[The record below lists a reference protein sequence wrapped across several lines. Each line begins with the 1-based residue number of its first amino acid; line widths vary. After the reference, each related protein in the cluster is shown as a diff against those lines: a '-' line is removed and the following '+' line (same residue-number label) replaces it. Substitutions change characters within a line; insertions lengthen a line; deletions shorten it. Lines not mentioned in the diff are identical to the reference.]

1 MSPITHILFPFDF
14 SDRCCHAVPFVGAA
28 ANRFGAKITVINVVQ
43 PLGDAGMGGPATVDP
58 GEVTR
63 ELKAKLNSLLT
74 KEFQYL
80 RIERV
85 VECGDP
91 AQAIIDFAQSSDV
104 DLLMMPI
111 HGYGSIRTFLLGSV
125 AAKVLHDA
133 QCPVWTAVHLD
144 EPPGRD
150 HVACRK
156 ILCAVGGTPKD
167 ISLIDWAARLARH
180 TGATLRLV
188 HVVPGM
194 ERWPAGQ
201 FDRSCEEEMNE
212 AQQTIENLLNTGG
225 INARLCVAT
234 GDVGEGVCGEA
245 RRYYADLVVIGRGML
260 QETVGR
266 HAYGIIGQSPCPV
279 LSV

>member
-1 MSPITHILFPFDF
+1 MPPITHILFPFDF
-14 SDRCCHAVPFVGAA
+14 SDRCCHAVPFVRAI
-28 ANRFGAKITVINVVQ
+28 ANRFGAKIAVISVVQ
-43 PLGDAGMGGPATVDP
+43 PFADAARSGPVMIDP
-58 GEVTR
+58 EEAIC
-63 ELKAKLNSLLT
+63 ELTAKLKSLLT
-74 KEFQYL
+74 KEFPYL
-80 RIERV
+80 RTERIA
-85 VECGDP
+85 EYGDP
-91 AQAIIDFAQSSDV
+91 AQLIIDLAHSSDV

-111 HGYGSIRTFLLGSV
+111 HGYDSFWTFLLGSV

-150 HVACRK
+150 HVTCSK

-167 ISLIDWAARLARH
+167 ISLIHWVARLARQ

-194 ERWPAGQ
+194 ETWPAGQ

-212 AQQTIENLLNTGG
+212 AQQTVENLLKTGG

-234 GDVGEGVCGEA
+234 GDIGEGVCGEA
-245 RRYYADLVVIGRGML
+245 RWYAAGLVVIGRSML
-260 QETVGR
+260 QETVSR